1 MCFEFMTR
9 ELAAPDAVPAA
20 RACDGTR
27 PMLGRSPRDGDAAA
41 ASARANTSRAAASAR
56 ARHAEDGG
64 LSQRLRDLDVRV
76 VAGIGILFS
85 LLLLLYAF
93 WPEGEPEVDPAS
105 RPQHAPAPVIRAPP
119 EIAEPAAA
127 EAVRFEARDPYSAVF
142 DAGRHPKEV
151 MAFYGIGPG
160 MTIVE
165 LYAQLGYYTE
175 LLSAAVGPRGTVYVT
190 KLARP
195 NLERL
200 RNVRIIEDDLH
211 EVPSDSVDLVFTH
224 LNYHDLVVQKVDRV
238 ALLGAAIRVLK
249 VGGTLGIVDHAAMP
263 GSGTRDTIALHRIDE
278 AFVRNEVQGMGF
290 TLDATSDLLRRPADD
305 HRIMVLDD
313 RIRMKTDR
321 FMLRF
326 LRPAGLRI
334 PSSTADYTP
343 PDTDQAQSGNAGVTD
358 EYYPEEPT
366 E

>member
-1 MCFEFMTR
+1 MR
-9 ELAAPDAVPAA
+9 GRPAPDGASVARASASSRGAAVKPAA
-20 RACDGTR
+20 DRGVAG
-27 PMLGRSPRDGDAAA
+27 LFAA
-41 ASARANTSRAAASAR
+41 
-56 ARHAEDGG
+56 
-64 LSQRLRDLDVRV
+64 LDVRV
-76 VAGIGILFS
+76 VAAIGVVVSFA
-85 LLLLLYAF
+85 LLGYAF
-93 WPEGEPEVDPAS
+93 WPAADGQAESAVQA
-105 RPQHAPAPVIRAPP
+105 RPVSAPVVVAPP

-127 EAVRFEARDPYSAVF
+127 AAVRFEARDPYSAVF
-142 DAGRHPKEV
+142 DAGRHPKET

-165 LYAQLGYYTE
+165 LHAQLGYYTE
-175 LLSAAVGPRGTVYVT
+175 LLSAAVGPDGKVYVT

-200 RNVRIIEDDLH
+200 RNVRVIEDDLH

-249 VGGTLGIVDHAAMP
+249 VGGSLGIIDHAATP
-263 GSGTRDTIALHRIDE
+263 GSGIRDTLALHRIDE
-278 AFVRNEVQGMGF
+278 AFVRDEVQRMGF
-290 TLDATSDLLRRPADD
+290 TLNASNNLLRRPADD

-326 LRPAGLRI
+326 LRPPGLRI
-334 PSSTADYTP
+334 PSSTADYSA
-343 PDTDQAQSGNAGVTD
+343 PDDAEAQAQARADGSAATE
-358 EYYPEEPT
+358 EYYPEEPS